1 MLKAFA
7 IGNVTKDPEL
17 KQDARTRRL
26 YCVMRVAC
34 DRRYRAPDGSPITDF
49 VSVKVRDELA
59 ELCADHVRKGDKI
72 SVVGDFETVVV
83 GSDPASQPGFLIKA
97 SMVEFLTPRRE
108 EAAALSVLNGD
119 FFGEAAA

>member
-1 MLKAFA
+1 MLKAFS
-7 IGNVTKDPEL
+7 IGNVTKDAEL
-17 KQDARTRRL
+17 KRNPRTGRP

-49 VSVKVRDELA
+49 VSVKARDELA
-59 ELCADHVRKGDKI
+59 ELCADRVRKGDKI

-83 GSDPASQPGFLIKA
+83 GTDPASQPGVLIKA

>member
-7 IGNVTKDPEL
+7 IGNVTKDAEL
-17 KQDARTRRL
+17 KRNPRTGRA

-49 VSVKVRDELA
+49 VSVKARDELA
-59 ELCADHVRKGDKI
+59 ELCAKRVRKGDKI

-83 GSDPASQPGFLIKA
+83 ENDPARQPGFLIKA
-97 SMVEFLTPRRE
+97 SMVEFLTPRRAE
-108 EAAALSVLNGD
+108 EAALDARVND
-119 FFGEAAA
+119 FYREAA

>member
-7 IGNVTKDPEL
+7 IGNVTKDAEL
-17 KQDARTRRL
+17 KRNARTGRL

-49 VSVKVRDELA
+49 ISVKARDELA
-59 ELCADHVRKGDKI
+59 EMCADRVRKGDKI
-72 SVVGDFETVVV
+72 SVVGDFETVAV
-83 GSDPASQPGFLIKA
+83 GNDPAIQPGFLIKA
-97 SMVEFLTPRRE
+97 SAVEFLTPRKE

>member
-7 IGNVTKDPEL
+7 IGNVTKDAEL
-17 KQDARTRRL
+17 KRNPRTGRP

-49 VSVKVRDELA
+49 VSVKARDKLA
-59 ELCADHVRKGDKI
+59 ELCADRVRKGDKI